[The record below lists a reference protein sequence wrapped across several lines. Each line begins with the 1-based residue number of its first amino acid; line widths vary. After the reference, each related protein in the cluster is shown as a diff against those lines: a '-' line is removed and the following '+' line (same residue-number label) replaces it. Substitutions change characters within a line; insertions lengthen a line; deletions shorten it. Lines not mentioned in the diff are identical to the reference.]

1 MNRRNFSKAAGLGVL
16 GIGASAAFGTAAASA
31 GTAPQASTPKGKTNS
46 PAESEKKQWAREHLR
61 GLGSL
66 VMPTFT
72 ADFKGLDEEGIRQD
86 VRHRIRQGFCETMVS
101 ATGAN
106 AEQSKRINE
115 IVREE
120 AQGKMLISV
129 IVGGTADAAIASLD
143 SAAKR
148 GVSHALLSFPGN
160 LKPETEEE
168 VYAHYRKIIDS
179 TSLAI
184 LLYGVEV
191 DALRR
196 FHPSGVPMNVFD
208 RLADHPSVVGMK
220 LTQSMPA
227 GLAYEICERLSDR
240 LLMGLVNLDFV
251 PAMGRHYKNVQW
263 SSQWITDSV
272 QSPEKPYGV
281 ELMNLVRQ
289 GKMTEAMKVYWQMQ
303 PLIDLIYEIQGRLL
317 PTHPWQH
324 MKYYQWAMGGNG
336 GLLPLEGRGAG
347 PALDAKA
354 RQLIRDTC
362 KKVGITV
369 DRPDDEFM
377 VGRTAYARGTR
388 VSDLSSKPHYV

>member
-1 MNRRNFSKAAGLGVL
+1 MNRRQFSKTLGAGVL
-16 GIGASAAFGTAAASA
+16 GAGGASAIGVSSVSAA
-31 GTAPQASTPKGKTNS
+31 TAPQAPAAKSKVS
-46 PAESEKKQWAREHLR
+46 RPAESEKKQWAREHLK

-72 ADFKGLDEEGIRQD
+72 PDFKSLDEEAIRQD

-120 AQGKMLISV
+120 TQGKMLTSV
-129 IVGGTADAAIASLD
+129 IVGGTADAAIASL
-143 SAAKR
+143 AAAANR
-148 GVSHALLSFPGN
+148 GCSHALLTFPGN
-160 LKPETEEE
+160 LKPETEDE
-168 VYAHYRKIIDS
+168 VYDHYRKVIDA
-179 TSLAI
+179 TSMAI

-191 DALRR
+191 ESMRR
-196 FHPSGVPMNVFD
+196 FHPSGIAFNVFN
-208 RLADHPSVVGMK
+208 RLADHPKVVGMK
-220 LTQSMPA
+220 MTQSMPA
-227 GLAYEICERLSDR
+227 GLAYELCDRLSDR
-240 LLMGLVNLDFV
+240 ILMGVVNLDFV
-251 PAMGRHYKNVQW
+251 PMLGRHYKNIQW

-281 ELMNLVRQ
+281 ELMHLVSKGQ
-289 GKMTEAMKVYWQMQ
+289 MTEAMKVYWQMQ
-303 PLIDLIYEIQGRLL
+303 PLIDLIYEVQGRLL

-347 PALDAKA
+347 PALDAAA

-362 KKVGITV
+362 KKVGIIV
-369 DRPDDEFM
+369 DRPDEEFM
-377 VGRTAYARGTR
+377 VGRVAYAKGIRA
-388 VSDLSSKPHYV
+388 SNLSSKPHYT

>member
-1 MNRRNFSKAAGLGVL
+1 MNRRDFSKTVGAGVL
-16 GIGASAAFGTAAASA
+16 GAGASAIGASAVRAATKIQ
-31 GTAPQASTPKGKTNS
+31 TAPPKAKVS
-46 PAESEKKQWAREHLR
+46 SAAESEKKQWAREHLK

-66 VMPTFT
+66 VMPTF
-72 ADFKGLDEEGIRQD
+72 APDFKSLDEEGIRQD

-106 AEQSKRINE
+106 AEQSKRVNE

-120 AQGKMLISV
+120 AQGKMLISI
-129 IVGGTADAAIASLD
+129 IVGGDGDAAIASLEN
-143 SAAKR
+143 AAKR
-148 GVSHALLSFPGN
+148 GVSHALLTFPGN

-168 VYAHYRKIIDS
+168 VYAHYRKVIDA
-179 TSLAI
+179 TSLPV
-184 LLYGVEV
+184 LLYGVGV
-191 DALRR
+191 DSLRR
-196 FHPSGVPMNVFD
+196 FHPSGVPLNVFD

-227 GLAYEICERLSDR
+227 GLAYEICDRLSNR
-240 LLMGLVNLDFV
+240 LLMGLVNLDLV

-281 ELMNLVRQ
+281 ELMTLVSKGR
-289 GKMTEAMKVYWQMQ
+289 MTEAMKVYWQMQ
-303 PLIDLIYEIQGRLL
+303 PLIDLIYDIQGRLL

-324 MKYYQWAMGGNG
+324 MKYYQWVMGGNG

-347 PALDAKA
+347 PALDASA
-354 RQLIRDTC
+354 RQRIRDTC
-362 KKVGITV
+362 KKVGIAA
-369 DRPDDEFM
+369 DRPDEEFM
-377 VGRTAYARGTR
+377 VGRIAYAKGIKA
-388 VSDLSSKPHYV
+388 SDLSSKPHYV